1 MYEQKYIFE
10 KVMGEDD
17 VDRKRDLLVMGKKH
31 DLP

>member
-1 MYEQKYIFE
+1 MYEQKHVFR

-17 VDRKRDLLVMGKKH
+17 VVRKRDLLVMCKQH